1 MTIINKIINKKI
13 LIKLRIII
21 INKIDKKISIKIHM
35 MNLIKGNCNI

>member
-35 MNLIKGNCNI
+35 MNLIKGNSNI